1 MFRSDTSVQ
10 VLFLVPW
17 RIDGELLSCFRQLL
31 IAYFRF
37 CLLLKSIYPAIAH
50 PIRELLFL
58 APGNALWQVIF
69 KGFPKNPFFD
79 TPLTDHLDRKSTRLN
94 SSHVKISYAVFCL
107 KKKRRP
113 ST

>member
-1 MFRSDTSVQ
+1 MFLKDTSVQ

-79 TPLTDHLDRKSTRLN
+79 TPLTDHL
-94 SSHVKISYAVFCL
+94 VFRINAHSNVYKL
-107 KKKRRP
+107 LIQKRNP
-113 ST
+113 SFYSPGSK